1 MKTNNRN
8 TNVIDIDYVSLNAPT
23 TLMESYS
30 LMTPR
35 ASSGQL
41 NAIVTIS
48 YVIVFFMIMLQQGSA
63 LRVTDTFKYCQ
74 SVSTD
79 RIVDIGG
86 LCNSPRKTVI
96 TFLKT
101 KGPIQLNILTKKH
114 QRVNGMG
121 YECKKEL
128 ILINATTNFFNQK
141 SRSERQIIQ
150 KLTKEDCHYMVETKR
165 CEQTTMLCESDKCFA
180 TFIPNDQ
187 YAWFNTVQLHGYE
200 SSVHK
205 KNYSS
210 GYSSKFLIWQND

>member
-101 KGPIQLNILTKKH
+101 KGPIQLNILTKKD

-121 YECKKEL
+121 
-128 ILINATTNFFNQK
+128 
-141 SRSERQIIQ
+141 
-150 KLTKEDCHYMVETKR
+150 
-165 CEQTTMLCESDKCFA
+165 
-180 TFIPNDQ
+180 
-187 YAWFNTVQLHGYE
+187 
-200 SSVHK
+200 
-205 KNYSS
+205 
-210 GYSSKFLIWQND
+210 